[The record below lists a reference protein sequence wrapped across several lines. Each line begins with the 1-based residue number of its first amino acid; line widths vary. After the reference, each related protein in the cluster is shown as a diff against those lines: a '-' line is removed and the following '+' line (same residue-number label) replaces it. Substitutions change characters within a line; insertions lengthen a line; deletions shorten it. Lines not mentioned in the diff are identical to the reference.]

1 MVSMVS
7 RVFATYDAQ
16 LDLRQIVLSMA
27 FASVK
32 LVAPKKY
39 IDLALDN
46 QIVNT
51 LDFLFSPF

>member
-32 LVAPKKY
+32 LVAPKKS
-39 IDLALDN
+39 INLTLEKP
-46 QIVNT
+46 IVNT